1 MFFYP
6 AKLLWFFLQPSSV
19 MLVTLGLAVWSLP
32 VGLKR
37 ARSLLWAALA
47 IGLAGWSPLAN
58 LMFLSLEQRFER
70 ADLTKAPVTGFIILG
85 GGEEA
90 RIALARHAHALNDE
104 GERLSEAVALAKVL
118 PQARVVFSGG
128 TAAVLPGV
136 ETEAQASREML
147 ISMGVPSERITTEGR
162 SRDTYE
168 NALFTK
174 QLVQP
179 QPGQR
184 WLVVTSA
191 WHMPRAMG
199 VFRAINFP
207 VEPWPVDYK
216 TAGWHDGLHFHR
228 SAADGLKR
236 LEMIT
241 KEYVGLITY
250 WLTGRSTSLL
260 PGPKA

>member
-6 AKLLWFFLQPSSV
+6 AKLLWFLLQPSSV
-19 MLVTLGLAVWSLP
+19 MMVALAVALWSLP
-32 VGLKR
+32 YELKR
-37 ARSLLWAALA
+37 ARRLIWGALA

-58 LMFLSLEQRFER
+58 LMFLSLEQRFQR
-70 ADLTKAPVTGFIILG
+70 ADLTKATVTGFIILG

-104 GERLSEAVALAKVL
+104 GERLSEAVTLAKLL

-147 ISMGVPSERITTEGR
+147 ISMGVPSERIITEGR

-216 TAGWHDGLHFHR
+216 TAGWQNGLQFHR